1 MRVLGHWNGSV
12 VLTYA
17 GVAAAILGMAL
28 TNPASG
34 FVCLVVAGVADL
46 FDGVVARRFDRTAE
60 QQAFGVQLDSLADMV
75 GFVALPI
82 VLALRTTGDAWWQP
96 LVLIGYAVAAIARLA
111 YFNVI
116 TEAPADYHGL
126 PVTYAALAL
135 PLVYLL
141 GRAVPSVYPP
151 VLWTAL
157 AVLASAY
164 VVDVRIAKPR
174 GLAYGFFAALAVVTV
189 VLLLWTA

>member
-17 GVAAAILGMAL
+17 GVAAAVLGMAL
-28 TNPASG
+28 PHPALG
-34 FVCLVVAGVADL
+34 FACLVLAGVADL
-46 FDGVVARRFDRTAE
+46 FDGVVARRFDRTPE

-96 LVLIGYAVAAIARLA
+96 LVLIAYAIAAIARLA
-111 YFNVI
+111 FFNVV
-116 TEAPADYHGL
+116 TEGPADYRGL
-126 PVTYAALAL
+126 PVTYAALVL

-141 GRAVPSVYPP
+141 GRAAPAAYAP
-151 VLWTAL
+151 VLWAGLVVLAL
-157 AVLASAY
+157 AFVA
-164 VVDVRIAKPR
+164 DVRVAKPR
-174 GLAYGFFAALAVVTV
+174 GLAYAFFAALALVT
-189 VLLLWTA
+189 LAALLWLA